1 MSAVPPPDAT
11 APAGPARRAT
21 ATATVA
27 SPEAVAIGSKLRLR
41 RKRRKLSLK
50 EVSEKSGLSIGLL
63 SLVERGL
70 TMPSVRSMRAIC
82 EALEM
87 PVLWL
92 FDGAH
97 GGSAEQERDV
107 VVRQPQ
113 RRRLAYTDNGIQK
126 ELLSPDTQPD
136 IQMLRF
142 VLQPGADSGDPYSN
156 DAGGKCGIVL
166 RGTLGLAL
174 DTRQFTI
181 ATGDSFAFDARQKVR
196 FWAEGSQECEVI
208 WVVAPPTV

>member
-1 MSAVPPPDAT
+1 MTALPPSDPSATEPSP
-11 APAGPARRAT
+11 RRAPL
-21 ATATVA
+21 A
-27 SPEAVAIGSKLRLR
+27 SAEAAEIGRKLRLR
-41 RKRRKLSLK
+41 RKRRQLSLK

-82 EALEM
+82 GALDM

-92 FDGAH
+92 FE
-97 GGSAEQERDV
+97 GGEGEAAQEADI
-107 VVRQPQ
+107 VVRQPA
-113 RRRLAYTDNGIQK
+113 RRRLAYSDNGIQK
-126 ELLSPDTQPD
+126 ELLTPDSQPH

-142 VLQPGADSGDPYSN
+142 VLQAGADSGDPYSN

-166 RGTLGLAL
+166 RGRLGLAL
-174 DTRQFTI
+174 DDRQFSI

-196 FWAEGSQECEVI
+196 FWAEGPEDCEVI

>member
-1 MSAVPPPDAT
+1 MPAVPPPEMPESVAS
-11 APAGPARRAT
+11 ARRA
-21 ATATVA
+21 AAA
-27 SPEAVAIGSKLRLR
+27 LPEAAAIGSKLRLR
-41 RKRRKLSLK
+41 RKRRQLSLK
-50 EVSEKSGLSIGLL
+50 EVSERSGLSIGLL

-82 EALEM
+82 EALDM

-92 FDGAH
+92 FDGAQDN
-97 GGSAEQERDV
+97 AAQEGDI
-107 VVRQPQ
+107 VVRHPQ
-113 RRRLAYTDNGIQK
+113 RRRLAYSDNGIQK
-126 ELLSPDTQPD
+126 ELLTPDSQPH

-156 DAGGKCGIVL
+156 DTGGKCGIVL
-166 RGTLGLAL
+166 RGTLGLSL
-174 DTRQFTI
+174 DERQFSI

-196 FWAEGSQECEVI
+196 FWAEGAAECEVI